1 MISFRFFFFF
11 FFFFTEFD
19 FSLLRSYVGVEKSCH
34 RLNQSDNKVT
44 PTATWLF
51 AFSRASSSLFI
62 YILNSPQV
70 CNICLFTDWKLRLI
84 PALAYLRR
92 RILIYFEPHH
102 KVRQWHQIWLFRYQ
116 TSSEGFFPNG
126 KKNRDYLTWTTPAL
140 SQMKD
145 DGKKMNDHNKITK
158 IWRWRW
164 GQKEGRWKSI
174 LETRS
179 EMEWFY
185 LATRLKRAQWCS
197 FQIRLCQVKIQMECC
212 GNSSKGLIHTVKAS
226 CAMRIQNVI
235 YNFANDLNNTNMHR

>member
-11 FFFFTEFD
+11 LTEFD
-19 FSLLRSYVGVEKSCH
+19 FSLLRSYVGVENSYH
-34 RLNQSDNKVT
+34 RLNQSDNKVA

-126 KKNRDYLTWTTPAL
+126 KKKLGLFDMDYTGTV
-140 SQMKD
+140 SD
-145 DGKKMNDHNKITK
+145 
-158 IWRWRW
+158 
-164 GQKEGRWKSI
+164 EGRWEKNEWPQQNNKNLA
-174 LETRS
+174 LEVR
-179 EMEWFY
+179 
-185 LATRLKRAQWCS
+185 AKR
-197 FQIRLCQVKIQMECC
+197 
-212 GNSSKGLIHTVKAS
+212 G
-226 CAMRIQNVI
+226 
-235 YNFANDLNNTNMHR
+235 